1 MARRAC
7 NGGGKV
13 VDAST
18 AAVDTN
24 GYGIVTILMVASAA
38 SATLAVTVGD
48 TSTPDTTPETTLI
61 DPDTGETVDLAS
73 LTLAAK
79 GDTRILSYIGDK
91 RYIKATGTNATALV
105 YLEEPRM
112 TTPFE

>member
-7 NGGGKV
+7 NGEGKV

-18 AAVDTN
+18 TAADTN

-61 DPDTGETVDLAS
+61 DPATGETVDLSS
-73 LTLAAK
+73 LSLSAK
-79 GDTRILSYIGDK
+79 GESRILSYIGDK
-91 RYIKATGTNATALV
+91 RYIKATGTNATVWV